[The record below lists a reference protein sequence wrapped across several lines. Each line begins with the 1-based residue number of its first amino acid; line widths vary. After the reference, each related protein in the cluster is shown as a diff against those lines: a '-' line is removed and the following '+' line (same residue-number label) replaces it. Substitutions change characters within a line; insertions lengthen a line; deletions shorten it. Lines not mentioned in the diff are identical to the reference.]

1 MFVREKNQDGHSW
14 NLSSCKGKK
23 ESLYFKKKTASAAEL
38 FAIIRPILLHM
49 QQSTPS
55 YFSDTDTHIPM
66 QEACGRSDKHSVLKC
81 IWKHQYHISC
91 GLYFQA
97 KAQNSTLFL
106 LFDILWSVVCRQVFY
121 LVFYIWRITESSR
134 VPNIHFKMFF

>member
-1 MFVREKNQDGHSW
+1 
-14 NLSSCKGKK
+14 
-23 ESLYFKKKTASAAEL
+23 
-38 FAIIRPILLHM
+38 M

-134 VPNIHFKMFF
+134 VPNIYILKCFSKSFHLLMSCHFCKVLVKLYKCTEREQIPVSHRCILT